1 MFYQHG
7 YESSSADIVLG
18 PSETTLGFILSDQG
32 YDVWMGNFRGNVYSR
47 NHTFQNPDIIVGPF
61 WDFSW
66 WENGVFDIP
75 AMLDYVLET
84 TGQDKLQAG
93 LPEFALYIL
102 ILKSNPMYLFFSK
115 SDKSFWTL

>member
-7 YESSSADIVLG
+7 YESSSAEIVLG
-18 PSETTLGFILSDQG
+18 PSETTLGFILSNQG

-47 NHTFQNPDIIVGPF
+47 NHTFLNPDITVGPF

-66 WENGVFDIP
+66 WENGVFDLP

-93 LPEFALYIL
+93 LPEFVLYIVIVKKL
-102 ILKSNPMYLFFSK
+102 IIWVSQQ
-115 SDKSFWTL
+115 TG

>member
-1 MFYQHG
+1 M
-7 YESSSADIVLG
+7 
-18 PSETTLGFILSDQG
+18 
-32 YDVWMGNFRGNVYSR
+32 YSR
-47 NHTFQNPDIIVGPF
+47 NHTFLNPDIIVGPF

-66 WENGVFDIP
+66 WENGVFDTP

-102 ILKSNPMYLFFSK
+102 ILKSNYLINILLERPPVAR
-115 SDKSFWTL
+115 WMQ